1 MVGACIDLLNPDGD
15 DTAADDTAAVVVA
28 ATDGAR
34 DNEAGKLEDAL
45 SQTNVF
51 LNSLIF
57 GLFVFVIR

>member
-34 DNEAGKLEDAL
+34 DKEVGKLED
-45 SQTNVF
+45 
-51 LNSLIF
+51 SLCCP
-57 GLFVFVIR
+57 GMGGNTKLLDGSG